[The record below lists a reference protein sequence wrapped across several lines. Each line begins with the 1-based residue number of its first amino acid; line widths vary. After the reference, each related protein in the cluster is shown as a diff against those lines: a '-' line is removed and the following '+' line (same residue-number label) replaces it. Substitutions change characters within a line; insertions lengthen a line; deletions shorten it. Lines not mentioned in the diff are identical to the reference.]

1 MDSLSQK
8 QSNAG
13 LEDKLKSLGDKL
25 HRMETEKLNTLS
37 NEVIYLKEVID
48 FQNSKIDKLTSL
60 ITDVLKQDNN
70 VLTLSAI
77 QEGISDVNVSVPN
90 NSMQVGN
97 PTNSRLRHHQQ
108 PQINSIQ
115 TNGNSISPSHE
126 QQHQLSHLDG
136 SLHPQLH
143 VDHQVMNH
151 SVNDMPT
158 SQVDNV
164 SITDLNFKQKELSKP
179 PSAETRRPKIT
190 IDFIHNPMTVR
201 EIYDEYTK
209 GFKGQPPLCELDQ
222 KFGKLR
228 WRGDSRS
235 KESKRYQRRKRLCD
249 AIKRGMQKYNKSED
263 EIINYIEEFR
273 GDKSLTWVMNG
284 NLPPDI

>member
-8 QSNAG
+8 RFNPS
-13 LEDKLKSLGDKL
+13 LEDQIKSLSDKL
-25 HRMETEKLNTLS
+25 QHVEDDKLNALS
-37 NEVIYLKEVID
+37 NEVMYLKEVID

-77 QEGISDVNVSVPN
+77 QEGLSDINVNVPN
-90 NSMQVGN
+90 NSIQVN
-97 PTNSRLRHHQQ
+97 NQANSRSRHQQ
-108 PQINSIQ
+108 QSSMNSIQ
-115 TNGNSISPSHE
+115 NNGSTISSNHE
-126 QQHQLSHLDG
+126 QQNSLSHLDG
-136 SLHPQLH
+136 SLHPQLQ
-143 VDHQVMNH
+143 VDHQVMSH
-151 SVNDMPT
+151 SVNDMST

-164 SITDLNFKQKELSKP
+164 SMTDLNFKLKELSKP